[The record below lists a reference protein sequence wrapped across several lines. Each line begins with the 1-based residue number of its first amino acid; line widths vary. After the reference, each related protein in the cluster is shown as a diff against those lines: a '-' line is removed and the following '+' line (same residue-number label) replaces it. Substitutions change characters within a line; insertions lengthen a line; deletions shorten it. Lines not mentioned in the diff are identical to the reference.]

1 MKYLISGGGTG
12 GHIFPAVSIAN
23 ALREADPECDILFV
37 GALGRMEMERVPQA
51 GYPIVGL
58 PIRGFDRSRPWR
70 NIRVLIDLMRSMIQA
85 RKIVR
90 DFRPDVGVGVGGYAS
105 GAAMKVAAKMGVPIL
120 LQEQNGFAGVTNK
133 LLKDDAKKICVAYE
147 GMERFFPQEKI
158 ILTGNPVR
166 QNLTSGTKEE
176 ALKYFNETF
185 GVHFTAERKTL
196 LIIGGSLG
204 ARTINQSIVAHLS
217 ELIASGIQ
225 VIWQTGKNYY
235 ADCQKALSNH
245 LSPIANS
252 QSPITNSQSPIANT
266 PSPIICTDFV
276 SQMPLAYALADLVIS
291 RAGASSISELC
302 LLGKPSILV
311 PSPNVAEDH
320 QTHNAMALVKKQAAV
335 LVKDNNAHS
344 ELIATA
350 LQLITDDQQLQE
362 LHTHILT
369 LALPDSA
376 RMIAA
381 EVMQL
386 AQKK

>member
-23 ALREADPECDILFV
+23 ALREADPNCEILFV

-51 GYPIVGL
+51 GYKIIGL
-58 PIRGFDRSRPWR
+58 PVKGFNRSQPWK
-70 NIRVLIDLMRSMIQA
+70 NIRVVIDLIRSMCQA

-90 DFRPDVGVGVGGYAS
+90 DFRPDVGIGVGGYAS

-133 LLKDDAKKICVAYE
+133 LLKEDAQKICVAYE
-147 GMERFFPQEKI
+147 GMERFFPKDKI

-166 QNLTSGTKEE
+166 QNLTSGTKED
-176 ALKYFNETF
+176 ALRYFNEAF
-185 GVHFTAERKTL
+185 GVNFTAARKTL

-204 ARTINQSIVAHLS
+204 ARTINQSITAHIK
-217 ELIASGIQ
+217 ELIESGIQ
-225 VIWQTGKNYY
+225 VIWQTGKNYFL
-235 ADCQKALSNH
+235 DCKMSLEALPH
-245 LSPIANS
+245 D
-252 QSPITNSQSPIANT
+252 T
-266 PSPIICTDFV
+266 IICTDFV

-320 QTHNAMALVKKQAAV
+320 QTHNAMALVKKDAAV
-335 LVKDNNAHS
+335 LVKDIDA
-344 ELIATA
+344 
-350 LQLITDDQQLQE
+350 QDVLITNALSLIQDNKKLAS
-362 LHTHILT
+362 LHKNILT

-376 RMIAA
+376 RLIAD
-381 EVMQL
+381 EVMKL
-386 AQKK
+386 AKK

>member
-1 MKYLISGGGTG
+1 MKFLISGGGTG

-23 ALREADPECDILFV
+23 ALREADPNCEILFV

-51 GYPIVGL
+51 GYKIIGL
-58 PIRGFDRSRPWR
+58 PVKGFDRSHPWK
-70 NIRVLIDLMRSMIQA
+70 NIRVVIDLIRSMRQA
-85 RKIVR
+85 RKIIR
-90 DFRPDVGVGVGGYAS
+90 EFRPDVGVGVGGYAS

-147 GMERFFPQEKI
+147 GMERFFPKEKI

-166 QNLTSGTKEE
+166 QNLTFGTKEE
-176 ALKYFNETF
+176 AISYFNEEF
-185 GVHFTAERKTL
+185 GVNFTTDKKTL

-204 ARTINQSIVAHLS
+204 ARTINQSIIAHLK
-217 ELIASGIQ
+217 ELAESGIQ
-225 VIWQTGKNYY
+225 VIWQTGKNYFV
-235 ADCQKALSNH
+235 DCNTALATLPHDN
-245 LSPIANS
+245 
-252 QSPITNSQSPIANT
+252 
-266 PSPIICTDFV
+266 IICTDFV

-320 QTHNAMALVKKQAAV
+320 QTHNAMALVKKDAAV
-335 LVKDNNAHS
+335 LVKDVDAS
-344 ELIATA
+344 KLLIDTA
-350 LQLITDDQQLQE
+350 LSLIQDDIHLE
-362 LHTHILT
+362 SLRKNILT

-376 RMIAA
+376 RHIAE
-381 EVMQL
+381 EVMKL
-386 AQKK
+386 AKR

>member
-23 ALREADPECDILFV
+23 ALREADPKCEILFV

-51 GYPIVGL
+51 GYPIIGL
-58 PIRGFDRSRPWR
+58 PVKGFDRSRLWK
-70 NIRVLIDLMRSMIQA
+70 NIRVAIDLVRSILQA

-90 DFRPDVGVGVGGYAS
+90 DFRPDVAVGVGGYAS

-133 LLKDDAKKICVAYE
+133 LLRDDAKKICVAYE
-147 GMERFFPQEKI
+147 GMERFFPKDKI

-166 QNLTSGTKEE
+166 QNLTTGSREE
-176 ALKYFNETF
+176 AIKYFNEEF
-185 GVHFTAERKTL
+185 EVNFSADKKTL

-204 ARTINQSIVAHLS
+204 ARTINQSIIAHLP
-217 ELIASGIQ
+217 ELFQSDIQ
-225 VIWQTGKNYY
+225 IIWQTGKNYF
-235 ADCQKALSNH
+235 ADCEASIEEN
-245 LSPIANS
+245 NS
-252 QSPITNSQSPIANT
+252 KLVVTA
-266 PSPIICTDFV
+266 FL

-320 QTHNAMALVKKQAAV
+320 QTHNAMALVKKDAAV
-335 LVKDNNAHS
+335 LVRDMDAQND
-344 ELIATA
+344 LIPQA
-350 LQLITDDQQLQE
+350 LSLIQDDKQLEVLKKN
-362 LHTHILT
+362 ILT

-376 RMIAA
+376 RLIAE
-381 EVMQL
+381 EVMKL
-386 AQKK
+386 AKKKAF